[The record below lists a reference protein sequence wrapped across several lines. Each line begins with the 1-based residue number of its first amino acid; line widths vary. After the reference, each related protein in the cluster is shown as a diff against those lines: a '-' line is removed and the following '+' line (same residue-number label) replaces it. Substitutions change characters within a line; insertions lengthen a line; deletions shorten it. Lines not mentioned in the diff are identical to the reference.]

1 MHEVDFKLDSKYFIE
16 SVFSHLQPKSY
27 LNLSISLMYQS
38 PRAKRDELNFG
49 LNLEIPTIVILL
61 AMFVHCALFTDCPP
75 KLCDLYYLIGQHEQI
90 S

>member
-1 MHEVDFKLDSKYFIE
+1 
-16 SVFSHLQPKSY
+16 
-27 LNLSISLMYQS
+27 MYQS
-38 PRAKRDELNFG
+38 PRAKRDKLNFG

-61 AMFVHCALFTDCPP
+61 AMFVHCALLTDCPP